1 MGVGRQERPK
11 HSLTGGGFH
20 HISACMS
27 RQCDRKCNGQ
37 KIATASAEVHGSGRV
52 SSATC
57 GVSEKSNAVN
67 SASLLREE
75 EMRGHEPSNRRKW
88 DVSCVVFVHID
99 Y

>member
-1 MGVGRQERPK
+1 MDWKSESPSHREC
-11 HSLTGGGFH
+11 
-20 HISACMS
+20 IS

-75 EMRGHEPSNRRKW
+75 EMRVMNQATAGSGMCHALYVYV
-88 DVSCVVFVHID
+88 DD
-99 Y
+99 